1 MTLST
6 NVLDHRSGNVFRAS
20 SVLMKRPVHARN
32 CGGRTVMTLLEGAGF
47 VDGASAAAKKKKK
60 TTTTAMMAGAGP
72 TSERDGYA
80 GHHRSNSG
88 NSHHSMHSWH
98 STIGTSGSFGMDGAG
113 AAGSSPT
120 TTQQRQ
126 RQLLQQHLQNLQPCG
141 MECALPDRAYCVRR
155 KLCDTTYGSV
165 RLCMVLKRRGR
176 NVLGGGVKGLSA
188 GIGDVGIVGPG
199 AAGGGN
205 SGWDSLDKKKGGD
218 RGMFGFIGEP
228 AWETTEEM
236 VAIKVINWSKLQSLR
251 GRHLED
257 PIKELAAMQLLG
269 DYHPNVISISDSLQ
283 DETHLFCIYP
293 FVSGGD
299 LYERVLDEMR
309 LSPTGRMDESLA
321 RKWFRQI
328 LSALNQLQK
337 KGICHRDL
345 CMENILVDER
355 NNIKIIDFGLC
366 LRVPYADPNNRN
378 LVTDVSANTARRLMK
393 AQGQGGTWEYMAP
406 EVLNR
411 DTFDGFAI
419 DLWAVGIVLF
429 ELLIGK
435 KPFSMPD
442 AVDANFR
449 YIAIN
454 ADLAGLLRMKGVELE
469 KEAVDLLQKMLHLD
483 PKKRLTLAEVVE
495 HPWVKRGYSGDKVT
509 RMYSV
514 EDLGLRWFINSNPID
529 GNGPNFDIDPARLR
543 IFSCSSVDHILEKD
557 IEDDDTTANESKS
570 VRSLSPPTLPTHSGQ
585 CHGSD
590 RNAVSSGT
598 NGIECGEKQLD
609 AEMLDELDELYS
621 KKKKSSIT
629 SCLNPRKWWPSPK
642 ASKSSISSI
651 SEHRSPLDSGNVV
664 GMAQHV
670 DGTIC

>member
-1 MTLST
+1 MEGT
-6 NVLDHRSGNVFRAS
+6 
-20 SVLMKRPVHARN
+20 
-32 CGGRTVMTLLEGAGF
+32 GGAMSMS
-47 VDGASAAAKKKKK
+47 SAA
-60 TTTTAMMAGAGP
+60 T
-72 TSERDGYA
+72 
-80 GHHRSNSG
+80 
-88 NSHHSMHSWH
+88 
-98 STIGTSGSFGMDGAG
+98 
-113 AAGSSPT
+113 T
-120 TTQQRQ
+120 TTQQQ
-126 RQLLQQHLQNLQPCG
+126 QQQLLQQHLQNLQPCG
-141 MECALPDRAYCVRR
+141 MECELPDRAYCVRR

-176 NVLGGGVKGLSA
+176 NILGGGVKGLAA

-199 AAGGGN
+199 AKGGGN
-205 SGWDSLDKKKGGD
+205 SGWDSLEKRKGGD
-218 RGMFGFIGEP
+218 QGMFGLIGEP

-269 DYHPNVISISDSLQ
+269 NYHPNVVSISDSLQ

-299 LYERVLDEMR
+299 LYERVLEEMR
-309 LSPTGRMDESLA
+309 LSPTGRIDVSLA

-345 CMENILVDER
+345 CMENILVDEC

-366 LRVPYADPNNRN
+366 LRVPYVDPNNRN
-378 LVTDVSANTARRLMK
+378 LITDVSANTARRLMK

-406 EVLNR
+406 EVLKR

-442 AVDANFR
+442 AVDANFQ
-449 YIAIN
+449 YIAIKG
-454 ADLAGLLRMKGVELE
+454 DLAGLLRMKGVELE
-469 KEAVDLLQKMLHLD
+469 KEAVDLLQKMLFLD
-483 PKKRLTLAEVVE
+483 PKKRLTLAEVVD
-495 HPWVKRGYSGDKVT
+495 HPWVKRGYNGDKVT

-529 GNGPNFDIDPARLR
+529 DDGPSFGIDPARLR
-543 IFSCSSVDHILEKD
+543 IFSCSSVDHIFEKD
-557 IEDDDTTANESKS
+557 VEDDDTTANETKS
-570 VRSLSPPTLPTHSGQ
+570 VRSLSPPTLPCQSDA
-585 CHGSD
+585 CHDSDLNSAGS
-590 RNAVSSGT
+590 RTV
-598 NGIECGEKQLD
+598 GIKYDEKLLD
-609 AEMLDELDELYS
+609 AEMLDDLDELYS
-621 KKKKSSIT
+621 NKKKYCII

-642 ASKSSISSI
+642 SSKPSISSFNERGSPRND
-651 SEHRSPLDSGNVV
+651 SEVV
-664 GMAQHV
+664 HMVQRV